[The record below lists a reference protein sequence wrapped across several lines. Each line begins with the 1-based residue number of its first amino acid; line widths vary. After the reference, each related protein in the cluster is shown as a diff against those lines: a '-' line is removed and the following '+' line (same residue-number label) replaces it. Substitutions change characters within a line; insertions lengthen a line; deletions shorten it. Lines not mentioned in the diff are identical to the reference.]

1 MEQLL
6 AKLKALLADNIALKF
21 KSQGYHWNVEGDDF
35 KQYHDFFGE
44 IYDDYEDATDTY
56 AEWLRMLQAYAPYR
70 LTDFFDMSTISE
82 PVLVGDPEPMLADL
96 YESIEKHIEDLKDA
110 IDAATLARENG
121 LVDFLSARQTASQK
135 FCWMLRVSIEEEEM
149 D

>member
-121 LVDFLSARQTASQK
+121 LVDFLSARQAASQK

-149 D
+149 E

>member
-6 AKLKALLADNIALKF
+6 AKLKSLLADNIALKF
-21 KSQGYHWNVEGDDF
+21 KSQGYHWNVEGDEF

-82 PVLVGDPEPMLADL
+82 PVLVGDPQPMLVDL

-110 IDAATLARENG
+110 VDAATLTRENG

-135 FCWMLRVSIEEEEM
+135 FCWMLRVSIEKEEM